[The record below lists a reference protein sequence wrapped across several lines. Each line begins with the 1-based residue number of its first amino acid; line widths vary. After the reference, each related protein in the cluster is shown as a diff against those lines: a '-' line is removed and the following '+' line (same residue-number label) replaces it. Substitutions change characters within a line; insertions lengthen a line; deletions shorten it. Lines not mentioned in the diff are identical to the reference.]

1 MKANWRGTSPAI
13 EGELG
18 RIGPSS
24 GPCFGGRWPTSPP
37 CSSRLRTQVCRAAT
51 CRPMLMLPRATP
63 RSRTS
68 VYRSCDTVRRR
79 AAAQVD
85 GGREPGAHLPYTPWG
100 GEGGKRTRRAG
111 GGGGEAGGTGA
122 YAEGERGAQSLNFSR
137 RPGTRLPP
145 PSSPL
150 SPGRYA
156 KATQDPHPTGYR
168 ALTRCSLLPRTR
180 LCSSSRSPKCSQTTA
195 RMPPLVSQ
203 LVSS

>member
-1 MKANWRGTSPAI
+1 MADVTAVLLATQNPGLPCSHVPPHAHAASCHPALTHVGVQI
-13 EGELG
+13 MRHGPP
-18 RIGPSS
+18 PSS
-24 GPCFGGRWPTSPP
+24 S
-37 CSSRLRTQVCRAAT
+37 SSRW
-51 CRPMLMLPRATP
+51 
-63 RSRTS
+63 RSRTRCALALYS
-68 VYRSCDTVRRR
+68 LGRR
-79 AAAQVD
+79 
-85 GGREPGAHLPYTPWG
+85 GGQEDEESG
-100 GEGGKRTRRAG
+100 G